1 MGKVAVHG
9 SYHADNFGDTLL
21 VRLICDMLAEHVGRE
36 NVALAMP
43 GQPDEQAAIG
53 YPVLAPE
60 ERGEVD
66 LLVYGGGGYFSQH
79 AGNLL
84 RTVRATRRRNRR
96 HLDWLPQFAGSRKAM
111 IGVGVGPISFHR
123 APVRKLFTACETVLV
138 RDAESMAFCK
148 DYGFRTRDLRQCVDL
163 ALSLPVVPGP
173 RSGVAIHLPGMSP
186 EVVETALSVLAA
198 HPLGKSERIE
208 AIFDA
213 PPTEGLET
221 WTADLQRIAQAKL
234 GRKLPIFPYP
244 GVDVL
249 REKLGGYELVITCK
263 LHVGIVTIAQGGKVV
278 SVAQQSKTPRL
289 YRQLGLEEFCVPLA
303 QLSPARLTAAFDRLP
318 EFTVRRDV
326 IDQGIGVIRD
336 TVAKLVR
343 TAA

>member
-36 NVALAMP
+36 NVAWPCRASRTSRP
-43 GQPDEQAAIG
+43 RSAIRSSPRAAR
-53 YPVLAPE
+53 
-60 ERGEVD
+60 RGRSAG
-66 LLVYGGGGYFSQH
+66 LRRRGYFSQH

-123 APVRKLFTACETVLV
+123 APVRKLFSACETVLV

-186 EVVETALSVLAA
+186 EVVETALGALAA

-249 REKLGGYELVITCK
+249 REKLAGYELVITCK
-263 LHVGIVTIAQGGKVV
+263 LHVGIVTIAQGAR
-278 SVAQQSKTPRL
+278 SSPSPSSPRP
-289 YRQLGLEEFCVPLA
+289 RGSIASWGSRSSACRWP
-303 QLSPARLTAAFDRLP
+303 S
-318 EFTVRRDV
+318 
-326 IDQGIGVIRD
+326 
-336 TVAKLVR
+336 
-343 TAA
+343 

>member
-21 VRLICDMLAEHVGRE
+21 VRLICDMIAEHVGRE

-43 GQPDEQAAIG
+43 GQPAEQAAIG
-53 YPVLAPE
+53 YPVLAPQD
-60 ERGEVD
+60 RGAVE

-79 AGNLL
+79 SGNLL

-96 HLDWLPQFAGSRKAM
+96 HLDWLPEFSRSRKAM

-123 APVRKLFTACETVLV
+123 APVRKLFAACETVLV

-148 DYGFRTRDLRQCVDL
+148 DYGFRTPDLRQCVDL
-163 ALSLPVVPGP
+163 ALSLPVVSGP
-173 RSGVAIHLPGMSP
+173 RSGVAVHLPGMSR
-186 EVVETALSVLAA
+186 EVIETVLGALAA

-213 PPTEGLET
+213 PPTEGLEA
-221 WTADLQRIAQAKL
+221 WTADLQQIAQAKL
-234 GRKLPIFPYP
+234 GRTLPVFPYP

-249 REKLGGYELVITCK
+249 REKLAGYELVITCK
-263 LHVGIVTIAQGGKVV
+263 LHVGIVTIAQGGQVI

-289 YRQLGLEEFCVPLA
+289 YRQLGLQDYCVPLA
-303 QLSPARLTAAFDRLP
+303 ELSPARLDAAFAKLP
-318 EFTVRRDV
+318 EFSVRRDV

-336 TVAKLVR
+336 TVARLVR
-343 TAA
+343 AAA

>member
-1 MGKVAVHG
+1 MGKIAVHG

-21 VRLICDMLAEHVGRE
+21 VRLICDMIAEHAGRE

-43 GQPDEQAAIG
+43 GQPAEQRAIG

-60 ERGEVD
+60 ERGRVD

-84 RTVRATRRRNRR
+84 RTIRATRRRNAR
-96 HLDWLPQFAGSRKAM
+96 HLDWLPQFARSRKAM

-123 APVRKLFTACETVLV
+123 APARKLFAACETVLV

-148 DYGFRTRDLRQCVDL
+148 KYGFRTPDLRQCVDL

-173 RSGVAIHLPGMSP
+173 RSGVAIHLPGMGP
-186 EVVETALSVLAA
+186 EVIETVLGALAA
-198 HPLGKSERIE
+198 HPLGRSERIE

-221 WTADLQRIAQAKL
+221 WAADLQRIAQAKL
-234 GRKLPIFPYP
+234 GRTLPVLPYP

-249 REKLGGYELVITCK
+249 REKLADYEFVVTCK
-263 LHVGIVTIAQGGKVV
+263 LHVGIVAIAQGGRVI

-289 YRQLGLEEFCVPLA
+289 YRQLGLADFCVPLVE
-303 QLSPARLTAAFDRLP
+303 LNPARLAAAFARLP
-318 EFTVRRDV
+318 EFSVRRDV
-326 IDQGIGVIRD
+326 IDEGIGVIRD
-336 TVAKLVR
+336 TVARLVR
-343 TAA
+343 PAA